1 MHPTYTKVLTP
12 NSKDLDILCVALSI
26 VKTLDQ
32 INDFKILV
40 KQALNQGFDIN
51 MKDGDHCT
59 LLYHSCTLKLYE
71 IAQFLLEN
79 GADPN
84 IINTAN
90 DQITPLSVVRTQ
102 PETEQSIYLTK
113 LLLQHGL
120 LKLCQDNDFKIDNS
134 ITVKDIEEFIDWRM
148 TTSPKNHKFI
158 SYHLKELHN
167 LQNHLV
173 RNTKFSNS
181 EIIQKLDSILITAE
195 DYNKSFSV
203 EQLPEQL
210 IDKTEVSELELTGKT
225 AEVISETA

>member
-1 MHPTYTKVLTP
+1 MHPTHIKFITP
-12 NSKDLDILCVALSI
+12 NSKDLDILCVALSL
-26 VKTLDQ
+26 VKTSDQ
-32 INDFKILV
+32 INDFKILI

-59 LLYHSCTLKLYE
+59 LLYYSCTLKLYE

-84 IINTAN
+84 IGNTVY
-90 DQITPLSVVRTQ
+90 DQITPLSIVKAH
-102 PETEQSIYLTK
+102 PETKQSIYLTK

-120 LKLCQDNDFKIDNS
+120 LKLCQDNVKIIDNS

-148 TTSPKNHKFI
+148 SMLPQNHEFI
-158 SYHLKELHN
+158 SYHLKELYN
-167 LQNHLV
+167 FQNHLI
-173 RNTKFSNS
+173 RNPKFSNS

-195 DYNKSFSV
+195 DYNKSFIV

-210 IDKTEVSELELTGKT
+210 IDKTEASEFELTGKT
-225 AEVISETA
+225 AEVTSETA